1 MSNVPA
7 GSGPGGSPSALEQ
20 YLLENLAE
28 LQARLASAEVQTGVN
43 ADAIRQDR
51 RDINA
56 GWLVVCG
63 ALGFFMQTGF
73 AMLETG
79 VVAKNNVINI
89 LYKNITDACVAA
101 TFFWLIGYGLAYG
114 DTAGGV
120 IGTNGFGLDKI
131 YNNAKGFQLGSD
143 GWEIW
148 FFQWAFVGT
157 AATIVSGSVCERIKI
172 EAYFAISVAI
182 SAFIY
187 PVVVHWVWGKGFMAA
202 HRPRPDESGT
212 PRWFYNFDS
221 TSNGFLDFAGSGVVH
236 MVGGFT
242 GLVGAIFLGPRIGRF
257 NDVTGEVMDMPEH
270 NIAFMALGVGILWF
284 GWYGFNCGSTLAL
297 AGFGNLVAKVALN
310 TTIAGAAGCV
320 MGVLNSRFFE
330 KTFNVGVALNGILAG
345 LVSITGSCAVVN
357 PWMACIIGSAGSTIF
372 YGARRL
378 LFKLKIDDPLDA
390 APIHGFAGIWGV
402 LASGIFC
409 TDANVQYAKYPNV
422 NNACGSG
429 QQFAVQVIGMLII
442 LAWTVVTSAFF
453 FTLIKYTIGLRVPA
467 HFEEM
472 GMDVVQHN
480 AGAYGN
486 REATP
491 GWQLEAGGGA
501 ALPYD
506 DEEVTG
512 VYDPYKP
519 KSAQLDVRK
528 ERHALGDFSE
538 HGAYSEEAQRAN
550 RAARGS
556 LQPQMPP
563 PRPGQQLQFQAE
575 QSNVMSSYTQL
586 EAPAIYN
593 INNNGARYPT
603 IAPPANAPQG
613 MSYVINPPP
622 RNGQNSAELA
632 FRLPP
637 DGRTEMSQ
645 RAAPFPGHVPGV
657 QYNTNHAP
665 FLTTQDIAQSH

>member
-1 MSNVPA
+1 MS
-7 GSGPGGSPSALEQ
+7 GMDMSMTALRD
-20 YLLENLAE
+20 E
-28 LQARLASAEVQTGVN
+28 LMARIDETNAKVEELTGN
-43 ADAIRQDR
+43 NSSDM
-51 RDINA
+51 NM
-56 GWLVVCG
+56 GWLVLCG
-63 ALGFFMQTGF
+63 ALVFFMQAGFGMLEAGAIARKNVQNILFKNMLDASGAAVCYWLLGYGF
-73 AMLETG
+73 AYGETEG
-79 VVAKNNVINI
+79 G
-89 LYKNITDACVAA
+89 
-101 TFFWLIGYGLAYG
+101 FIGKSNFGIVDIYNG
-114 DTAGGV
+114 AGG
-120 IGTNGFGLDKI
+120 G
-131 YNNAKGFQLGSD
+131 GSNSD
-143 GWEIW
+143 AWESW
-148 FFQWAFVGT
+148 FFQWAFTGA
-157 AATIVSGSVCERIKI
+157 AATIVAGSVAERCKI
-172 EAYFAISVAI
+172 EAYFVYSVFIST
-182 SAFIY
+182 FIY
-187 PVVVHWVWGKGFMAA
+187 PIVVHWVWGTGFLSAWGA
-202 HRPRPDESGT
+202 RPDADGNARPIIRLNEE
-212 PRWFYNFDS
+212 
-221 TSNGFLDFAGSGVVH
+221 SNGVIDFAGSGVVH
-236 MVGGFT
+236 AVGGWS
-242 GLVGAIFLGPRIGRF
+242 GLMGAIALGPRKGRF
-257 NDVTGEVMDMPEH
+257 DPITGAVNAMPAH
-270 NIAFMALGVGILWF
+270 NAALMALGTLILWF